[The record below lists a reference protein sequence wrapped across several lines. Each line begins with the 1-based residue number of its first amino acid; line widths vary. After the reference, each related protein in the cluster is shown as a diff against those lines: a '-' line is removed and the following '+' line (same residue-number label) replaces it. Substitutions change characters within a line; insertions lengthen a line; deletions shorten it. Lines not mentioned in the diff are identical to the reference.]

1 MSPTH
6 YLNPVAT
13 RGIALL
19 SSIGWAKTG
28 HGRRFDPSRSGPTAY
43 TLKKRPRS
51 GLLEFSTR
59 ARRFFYTNG
68 YVFLQNDMKGKK

>member
-28 HGRRFDPSRSGPTAY
+28 HERRFDPSRSGPTAY

-51 GLLEFSTR
+51 GLLEFFYPSQKIFLHKR
-59 ARRFFYTNG
+59 LRF
-68 YVFLQNDMKGKK
+68 LAE